1 MPPSSSRQ
9 SPFAIRNV
17 RLFIAFRV
25 FFNARFYYPIFT
37 VLFLD
42 FGLTLS
48 QFAIL
53 NAIWAA
59 VIVLSEVPSGAL
71 ADTFGRRNLLV
82 FAGLLMVIEIGLLL
96 FVPRGNLDLLFG
108 VFVLNRIL
116 SGLAEASASGAD
128 EALAYDSLK
137 LHGDAGDWGRVL
149 ERQIQMQ
156 SVGFVF
162 AMALGGA
169 VYDLDVLQAVVD
181 FFGMDLTVT
190 RESTLRIPIA
200 LTMVMAVLT
209 LATTL
214 LMRDVEAPGGGS
226 GVPETKSMGD
236 AFRLTFNAGRWI
248 LQTPFVLVLISFGV
262 LFDSVIR
269 MVLTMNSQ
277 YYRLIGL
284 PESVFGIIGAGLA
297 LLGFVVPSL
306 ARRLAER
313 HTPMFNLALVSAFV
327 LCGLAG
333 MSFFWP
339 IIGLIPALVLFANMY
354 FVGFFLSHYLNR
366 ATSSA
371 QRATVLSFK
380 GLFFNLGYGVVGLLY
395 SLLLAFLRS
404 AIELNRPEISEDALK
419 NQVFIDSM
427 AWFPAYFAI
436 CLVGLLVFS
445 AWVLRGGERHKLI
458 QS

>member
-1 MPPSSSRQ
+1 MSASPES
-9 SPFAIRNV
+9 SPFSIRNV

-25 FFNARFYYPIFT
+25 FFNARFYYPVFT
-37 VLFLD
+37 ILFLD
-42 FGLTLS
+42 FGLSLA

-59 VIVLSEVPSGAL
+59 VIVLAEVPSGAL

-82 FAGLLMVIEIGLLL
+82 FSGSLMVMEIGLLL
-96 FVPRGNLDLLFG
+96 WVPRGNLDLLFW
-108 VFVLNRIL
+108 VFVANRVL
-116 SGLAEASASGAD
+116 SGLAEAAASGAD

-137 LHGDAGDWGRVL
+137 LQGDINDWGRVL

-169 VYDLDVLQAVVD
+169 VYDLQVMQALAG
-181 FFGMDLTVT
+181 FFGLDLVVT
-190 RESTLRIPIA
+190 RETTLRIPIA
-200 LTMVMAVLT
+200 MTMVMAVLT
-209 LATTL
+209 LISTL
-214 LMRDVEAPGGGS
+214 LMVEVAGDEERRS
-226 GVPETKSMGD
+226 GLKDRSMAG
-236 AFRLTFNAGRWI
+236 AFRLTFKAGLW
-248 LQTPFVLVLISFGV
+248 LLKTPFVLVLISFGL

-284 PESVFGIIGAGLA
+284 PEAVFGIIGSGVA
-297 LLGFVVPSL
+297 LLGFFVPRL
-306 ARRLAER
+306 ARYLAER
-313 HTPMFNLALVSAFV
+313 HTPVFNLALVGTLV
-327 LCGLAG
+327 LAGLAG
-333 MSFFWP
+333 MTFFWP
-339 IIGLIPALVLFANMY
+339 IIGLIPALILFANMY
-354 FVGFFLSHYLNR
+354 FVGFFLSHYLNH
-366 ATSSA
+366 ATSSE

-395 SLLLAFLRS
+395 SLLLALLRS
-404 AIELNRPEISEDALK
+404 RTEAAHPDISESALK

-436 CLVGLLVFS
+436 GLVGLLVFS
-445 AWVLRGGERHKLI
+445 AWVLRGSDDHRTI
-458 QS
+458 